1 MVANINVGNSLYG
14 ALAYNGQ
21 KVNEGEG
28 RLLAVNRVFDDGS
41 GRVDVA
47 RAERDFKRFMPEQVR
62 TRNRVIHISLNPH
75 PDDRLTDTELE
86 QLAREYLDRLG
97 YGDQPYLVF
106 KHEDI
111 SRHHLHIVS
120 VNVDESGRRLNRDF
134 IHRRSKRITSELEKK
149 YGLHPADRRQHRTDN
164 PLRRVDTS
172 QGDVKRQVSNVAKAV
187 MATYKF
193 RTMGEYRALLSLYNV
208 TVEEAHGM
216 VDGREYHGLV
226 YFPLSPNNS
235 SATDDA
241 GNKTGN
247 PFKASRIGKSV
258 GYEAVQLR
266 FEYSKG
272 QIRDRHLAEITR
284 KTVAAAL
291 ARTYR
296 REEFVALLK
305 DFDGHF
311 GQPDVDRRLVLSV
324 HDGRALLVVDVGIL
338 VADLHEAVPKL
349 VEFVVERCAADLLLC
364 VVELDADVALLDDD
378 GLREVLVV
386 HEDAGDVGAI
396 YFAAEG
402 ELTVYDVAGVEV
414 GQVAVFRHLQIELL
428 AVEVRHVGGA
438 LYVVG
443 AGTGGER
450 QECGNSIDDLVH
462 NMFDHLAEAV
472 SATDPFRFRY

>member
-1 MVANINVGNSLYG
+1 MLVELLHVGVVLEVVGCLGHDKLYPR
-14 ALAYNGQ
+14 GQ
-21 KVNEGEG
+21 
-28 RLLAVNRVFDDGS
+28 
-41 GRVDVA
+41 
-47 RAERDFKRFMPEQVR
+47 
-62 TRNRVIHISLNPH
+62 
-75 PDDRLTDTELE
+75 
-86 QLAREYLDRLG
+86 
-97 YGDQPYLVF
+97 
-106 KHEDI
+106 
-111 SRHHLHIVS
+111 
-120 VNVDESGRRLNRDF
+120 
-134 IHRRSKRITSELEKK
+134 
-149 YGLHPADRRQHRTDN
+149 
-164 PLRRVDTS
+164 
-172 QGDVKRQVSNVAKAV
+172 
-187 MATYKF
+187 
-193 RTMGEYRALLSLYNV
+193 
-208 TVEEAHGM
+208 TVEGGGEE
-216 VDGREYHGLV
+216 VVVEPDGVGVGRGVIL
-226 YFPLSPNNS
+226 
-235 SATDDA
+235 DA
-241 GNKTGN
+241 GEESPRTQD
-247 PFKASRIGKSV
+247 V
-258 GYEAVQLR
+258 VEVV
-266 FEYSKG
+266 
-272 QIRDRHLAEITR
+272 RHEF
-284 KTVAAAL
+284 
-291 ARTYR
+291 

-305 DFDGHF
+305 DFDGFF

-414 GQVAVFRHLQIELL
+414 GQVAVLCHLQIELL
-428 AVEVRHVGGA
+428 AVKVRHVGGT

>member
-1 MVANINVGNSLYG
+1 MVAKISMGTSLYG

-41 GRVDVA
+41 GQVDVA

-62 TRNRVIHISLNPH
+62 TRNKVIHISLNPH

-120 VNVDESGRRLNRDF
+120 VNVDENGRRLNRDF

-149 YGLHPADRRQHRTDN
+149 YGLHSADRCQLRTDN
-164 PLRRVDTS
+164 PLRRVDVS
-172 QGDVKRQVSNVAKAV
+172 QGDVKRQVSNVVKAV

-193 RTMGEYRALLSLYNV
+193 QTMGEYRALLSLYNV
-208 TVEEAHGM
+208 TVEEARGM
-216 VDGREYHGLV
+216 VNGREYHGLV
-226 YFPLSPNNS
+226 Y

-258 GYEAVQLR
+258 GYEAVQRR
-266 FEYSKG
+266 FEYSKE
-272 QIRDRHLAEITR
+272 QIRDRRLAETTR
-284 KTVAAAL
+284 RTVAAVL

-305 DFDGHF
+305 AKG
-311 GQPDVDRRLVLSV
+311 
-324 HDGRALLVVDVGIL
+324 VDV
-338 VADLHEAVPKL
+338 
-349 VEFVVERCAADLLLC
+349 
-364 VVELDADVALLDDD
+364 
-378 GLREVLVV
+378 
-386 HEDAGDVGAI
+386 
-396 YFAAEG
+396 
-402 ELTVYDVAGVEV
+402 
-414 GQVAVFRHLQIELL
+414 VFRHTEEGRIYGATFIDHRTSCVLNGSRLGREFSANALQEHFTLPYAGTPPIPFTIAVDGQQPETRP
-428 AVEVRHVGGA
+428 AVEYDEGYSSGLGLLGGDA
-438 LYVVG
+438 SG
-443 AGTGGER
+443 AQAEEAAFER
-450 QECGNSIDDLVH
+450 DLRRRRKKRRKGQG
-462 NMFDHLAEAV
+462 L
-472 SATDPFRFRY
+472 

>member
-1 MVANINVGNSLYG
+1 MVAKISMGTSLYG

-41 GRVDVA
+41 GQVDVA

-62 TRNRVIHISLNPH
+62 TRNKVIHISLNPH

-120 VNVDESGRRLNRDF
+120 VNVDENGRRLNRDF

-149 YGLHPADRRQHRTDN
+149 YGLHSADRCQLRTDN
-164 PLRRVDTS
+164 PLRRVDVS
-172 QGDVKRQVSNVAKAV
+172 QGDVKRQVSNVVKAV

-193 RTMGEYRALLSLYNV
+193 QTMGEYRALLSLYNV
-208 TVEEAHGM
+208 TVEEARGM

-226 YFPLSPNNS
+226 Y

-258 GYEAVQLR
+258 GYEAVQRR
-266 FEYSKG
+266 FEYSKE
-272 QIRDRHLAEITR
+272 QIRDRHLADMTR

-305 DFDGHF
+305 AKG
-311 GQPDVDRRLVLSV
+311 
-324 HDGRALLVVDVGIL
+324 VDV
-338 VADLHEAVPKL
+338 
-349 VEFVVERCAADLLLC
+349 
-364 VVELDADVALLDDD
+364 
-378 GLREVLVV
+378 
-386 HEDAGDVGAI
+386 
-396 YFAAEG
+396 
-402 ELTVYDVAGVEV
+402 
-414 GQVAVFRHLQIELL
+414 VFRHTDEGRIYGATFIDHRSTGCVLNGSRLGREFSANALQEHFTLPYAGTPPMPFTVAVDGQQPETRP
-428 AVEVRHVGGA
+428 AVEYDEGYSSGLGLLGGDA
-438 LYVVG
+438 SG
-443 AGTGGER
+443 AQAEEAAFER
-450 QECGNSIDDLVH
+450 DLKRKRKKRRKGQG
-462 NMFDHLAEAV
+462 L
-472 SATDPFRFRY
+472 

>member
-1 MVANINVGNSLYG
+1 MVAKISMGTSLYG
-14 ALAYNGQ
+14 ALAYNGL

-47 RAERDFKRFMPEQVR
+47 RAEQDFKRFMPEQVR
-62 TRNRVIHISLNPH
+62 TRNKVIHISLNPH

-120 VNVDESGRRLNRDF
+120 VNVDENGRRLNRDF

-149 YGLHPADRRQHRTDN
+149 YGLHPADRRQYRTDN

-193 RTMGEYRALLSLYNV
+193 QTMGEYRALLSLYNV

-226 YFPLSPNNS
+226 YFPLSLNNS

-258 GYEAVQLR
+258 GYEAVQRR
-266 FEYSKG
+266 FEFSKG
-272 QIRDRHLAEITR
+272 QIRDKRLAEITR

-305 DFDGHF
+305 AKG
-311 GQPDVDRRLVLSV
+311 
-324 HDGRALLVVDVGIL
+324 VDV
-338 VADLHEAVPKL
+338 
-349 VEFVVERCAADLLLC
+349 
-364 VVELDADVALLDDD
+364 
-378 GLREVLVV
+378 
-386 HEDAGDVGAI
+386 
-396 YFAAEG
+396 
-402 ELTVYDVAGVEV
+402 
-414 GQVAVFRHLQIELL
+414 VFRHTDEGRIYRQPSLTTARAAFSTARAWTRSFLPMPCRNISPCLMPVLRPCLSLL
-428 AVEVRHVGGA
+428 RWTGSNPKTVPSWSTTEDIPPVWACSAVTLRAHRRRKPLSSVTSNADGRNAAKGWGYD
-438 LYVVG
+438 LFY
-443 AGTGGER
+443 R
-450 QECGNSIDDLVH
+450 QLKNRNRLCH
-462 NMFDHLAEAV
+462 NRK
-472 SATDPFRFRY
+472 TI

>member
-1 MVANINVGNSLYG
+1 MVAKISMGTSLYG
-14 ALAYNGQ
+14 ALAYNGL

-47 RAERDFKRFMPEQVR
+47 RAEQDFKRFMPEQVR

-97 YGDQPYLVF
+97 YGEQPYLVF

-120 VNVDESGRRLNRDF
+120 VNVDENGRRLNRDF
-134 IHRRSKRITSELEKK
+134 IRRRSKRITSELEKK

-164 PLRRVDTS
+164 PLCRVDTS

-187 MATYKF
+187 MAGYKF

-208 TVEEAHGM
+208 TVEETHGM
-216 VDGREYHGLV
+216 VNGREYHGLV
-226 YFPLSPNNS
+226 Y

-241 GNKTGN
+241 GNKTGK

-258 GYEAVQLR
+258 GYEAVQRR
-266 FEYSKG
+266 FEFSKG
-272 QIRDRHLAEITR
+272 QIREKHLADMTR
-284 KTVAAAL
+284 KTVAATL

-305 DFDGHF
+305 AKG
-311 GQPDVDRRLVLSV
+311 
-324 HDGRALLVVDVGIL
+324 VDV
-338 VADLHEAVPKL
+338 
-349 VEFVVERCAADLLLC
+349 
-364 VVELDADVALLDDD
+364 
-378 GLREVLVV
+378 
-386 HEDAGDVGAI
+386 
-396 YFAAEG
+396 
-402 ELTVYDVAGVEV
+402 
-414 GQVAVFRHLQIELL
+414 VFRHTEEGRIYGTTFIDHRTGCVLNGSHLGKEFSANALQEHFTLP
-428 AVEVRHVGGA
+428 
-438 LYVVG
+438 Y
-443 AGTGGER
+443 AGTPPIPFTVTVDGQQSEER
-450 QECGNSIDDLVH
+450 PVMEYDEGYSSGLGLLSDDASGVQ
-462 NMFDHLAEAV
+462 AEEA
-472 SATDPFRFRY
+472 AFERDLKRKRKKRRKGLGL